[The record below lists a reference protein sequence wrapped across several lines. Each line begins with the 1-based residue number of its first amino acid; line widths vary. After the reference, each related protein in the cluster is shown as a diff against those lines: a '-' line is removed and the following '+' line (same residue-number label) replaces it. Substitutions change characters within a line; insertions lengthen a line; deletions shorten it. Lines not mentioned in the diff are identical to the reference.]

1 MSQEEALLGVSHS
14 IVYFELH
21 EEGNKLVYE
30 DVKYKKISINIF
42 AIYFQNN
49 IKFVAAFYFTFI

>member
-14 IVYFELH
+14 IVYFALH

-30 DVKYKKISINIF
+30 DVKYKKSL
-42 AIYFQNN
+42 
-49 IKFVAAFYFTFI
+49 

>member
-1 MSQEEALLGVSHS
+1 MSQKVASSGVSHS

-21 EEGNKLVYE
+21 EEGNNLVYD

-42 AIYFQNN
+42 AIYFQ
-49 IKFVAAFYFTFI
+49 K